1 VSRTGIIVA
10 MRAEAKCITSQHL
23 LFDLATPVREGLMV
37 RVCGMGNMAAYGAA
51 VDLRDRHK
59 VSALISFGVAGAL
72 QDQLRPGDLVLPES
86 IVADQLYQ
94 TNLAWRRKIER
105 CLPRGIRVTQTALAI
120 SEQILTTEAEKH
132 ALAAKTN
139 ACAVDMESGAIAFAA
154 AEAGIPFI
162 AIRAITDPIQFSP
175 PAALMTALHPDGRIR
190 LVRLLALLLKRSV
203 SLRELLRLAPG
214 MRAACATLKLVIQHA
229 EAELSDPPKKRY
241 YEQRSNA
248 AISSSQ

>member
-1 VSRTGIIVA
+1 VSRTGIVVA
-10 MRAEAKCITSQHL
+10 MRAEAKCITSQYL
-23 LFDLATPVREGLMV
+23 PFDLAMPVREGLMV
-37 RVCGMGNMAAYGAA
+37 RVCGMGRMAAYDAA

-86 IVADQLYQ
+86 IVADQFYQ
-94 TNLAWRRKIER
+94 TDLAWCRQIER
-105 CLPRGIRVTQTALAI
+105 RLPGEIRVTHATLAT

-132 ALAAKTN
+132 ALAAKTH
-139 ACAVDMESGAIAFAA
+139 ACAVDMESGAIATAA

-175 PAALMTALHPDGRIR
+175 PAALMTALHPDGSIK

-214 MRAACATLKLVIQHA
+214 MRAACATLKSVIRHA
-229 EAELSDPPKKRY
+229 EAELSAPPATPTTVAVNR
-241 YEQRSNA
+241 RL
-248 AISSSQ
+248 